1 MYSFPF
7 ITKRFWFSHEN
18 MSIYTPEDSLGLV
31 RINKSGQV
39 LLKVE
44 ERQLEKTTLSSQQVF
59 WLSGTHMDFL
69 QLLSRLSL
77 TVNVALQSI
86 WYSVKLQK

>member
-31 RINKSGQV
+31 WINKSGQV
-39 LLKVE
+39 LLKP
-44 ERQLEKTTLSSQQVF
+44 RRGSWRRPLLAASRSSGSLELRWISF
-59 WLSGTHMDFL
+59 NYYPDYL
-69 QLLSRLSL
+69 
-77 TVNVALQSI
+77 
-86 WYSVKLQK
+86 